1 MLFKLLLYLKI
12 SRISVEI
19 CNNLILLDLA
29 NSKLYMEFS
38 LDLLLH
44 ALIFFSALQGEMMIS
59 RSNPFRVEM
68 EDFTRATALQYL
80 NYNRQ
85 STCDLLVFKPS
96 KLIHG
101 TSVQL

>member
-44 ALIFFSALQGEMMIS
+44 ALIFFSAA
-59 RSNPFRVEM
+59 V
-68 EDFTRATALQYL
+68 
-80 NYNRQ
+80 
-85 STCDLLVFKPS
+85 
-96 KLIHG
+96 
-101 TSVQL
+101 